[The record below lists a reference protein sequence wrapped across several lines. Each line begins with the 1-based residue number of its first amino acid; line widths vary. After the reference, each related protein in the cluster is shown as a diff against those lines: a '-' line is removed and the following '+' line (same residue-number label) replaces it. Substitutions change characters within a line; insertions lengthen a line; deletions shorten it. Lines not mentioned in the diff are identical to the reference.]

1 MRDRYV
7 PSIPIII
14 YTHSIYNVN
23 RTILKTL
30 HNLYIYLHMFL
41 NDISS
46 CVSLAI
52 TARTR
57 NGCNCNRTLL
67 LITSRILLLLL
78 FLLFNLKTKKRQLK
92 MMIIMVIGGYTRIF
106 ITSSSTPSIRQW
118 IFGFIRPLLNHV
130 QPKE

>member
-78 FLLFNLKTKKRQLK
+78 LFLLFNLKTKKEAAQNDDYN
-92 MMIIMVIGGYTRIF
+92 GYRWIYSY
-106 ITSSSTPSIRQW
+106 IYYIQQSSVDPTMNFR
-118 IFGFIRPLLNHV
+118 FY
-130 QPKE
+130 